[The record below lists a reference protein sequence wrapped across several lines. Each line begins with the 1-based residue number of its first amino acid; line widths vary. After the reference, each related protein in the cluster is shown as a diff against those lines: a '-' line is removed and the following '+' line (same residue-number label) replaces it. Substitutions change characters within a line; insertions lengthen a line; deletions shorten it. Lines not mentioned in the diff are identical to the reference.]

1 MLRDC
6 MNIFTNLK
14 PINITIALVLTFIC
28 ISANANDNDD
38 GLLLGMAIKHD
49 TSPPLL
55 ELLSLY
61 EELELSGEIDA
72 PQPDYIVPNILN
84 IDPSP
89 AETEFYENNPTPS
102 ASRGDVG
109 TNGLAS
115 PPVLISVDG
124 YTQNDNA
131 AVGIGGVSPPDTN
144 GDVGIDYY
152 IQYVNLGWKILNKTD
167 GSVAAGPFRGNTFW
181 AGFGGRCQSNNA
193 GDPIV
198 LYDKQ
203 ADRWVFS
210 QFVNRNN
217 TAGIQCFAISTTND
231 PLGPYHRYQFLF
243 PGEFNDY
250 PHIGVWDDVSGDRSG
265 YYFVTHDFGNNGFN
279 QASYAVVERTAMLDG
294 NPAQF
299 VRFTDTFFNGAPSFG
314 ALPAHLE
321 SKELP
326 PSGMCNPFV
335 AARPNQSGYQLV
347 ELCVNW
353 DNAASSFLSDPLIVS
368 AGESFNP
375 GPGSISQ
382 PGGGADLDTLAQF
395 GRIMYR
401 ASFRAYPDEVGL
413 KDTMVFTLPVDIGG
427 GHAAVRWAQINFP
440 DVPQFGDFIFKDG
453 FDGDIPVVDPYTVP
467 NQGEYAP
474 DSDDRWMSAISIDKT
489 GNIGMAYS
497 ATNSAQSVF
506 PGVRFTTRAHGDPA
520 NTLREEQV
528 CVDGGGVQTGNSRWG
543 DYSSVSVDPVDECTF
558 WATVEYPLS
567 TGGSNWGNRVCSFK
581 MLECD
586 GPSFNLSS
594 DVSDINVCALT
605 GASNATIDVDS
616 IVNFTNDVS
625 LAFNPP
631 LLSGF
636 TGTLTPTVVTPTGTS
651 DLEISV
657 TNAVTPGQYIVT
669 VEGSA
674 LDTDNKTLD
683 FNVNVS
689 NNIPGVT
696 TLLTPVDI
704 ATGVAVSGTE
714 YTWSDINDSETYLI
728 EISSDVGFNN
738 IVESATTTTN
748 SYQSSVGLESNT
760 TYYWRVTVQNSC
772 GQSASSSIFEF
783 TTGSLVDGSD
793 AECPNGSVANIHFY
807 DNIEGDV
814 SDWTLP
820 TAPIG
825 TNTWVQSSE
834 RAFSGSSWYAEDLDV
849 SSDQYLVSPPILL
862 PSISESPISLSYWN
876 FQDIEANDGVFT
888 DACWDGGLLE
898 ISTDG
903 GANYTQIF
911 SSQIIEDPYNG
922 TITDNDDSPISG
934 LNAWCATSAVPAT
947 GDQTDITIADLDSFA
962 GQTVQFRF
970 RLGTD
975 NAVGAEGWYLDNVTV
990 QGCQVVN

>member
-1 MLRDC
+1 MF
-6 MNIFTNLK
+6 IIKNLK
-14 PINITIALVLTFIC
+14 PINFTIALILSFIC
-28 ISANANDNDD
+28 ITANANENDNDND
-38 GLLLGMAIKHD
+38 KGLLLGMAVKHD
-49 TSPPLL
+49 TSPPLS
-55 ELLSLY
+55 ELLGLY
-61 EELELSGEIDA
+61 EELLLSGEIDA
-72 PQPDYIVPNILN
+72 PQSDYIVPNILN

-89 AETEFYENNPTPS
+89 AEIEFYENNPTPS
-102 ASRGDVG
+102 ASRGGVG

-152 IQYVNLGWKILNKTD
+152 IQYVNLGWKVLNKSD
-167 GSVAAGPFRGNTFW
+167 GTVAAGPFRGNTFW
-181 AGFGGRCQSNNA
+181 AGFGGPCQNNNT

-198 LYDKQ
+198 LYDKI

-210 QFVNRNN
+210 QFTSFVANVGR
-217 TAGIQCFAISTTND
+217 QCFAISTTND
-231 PLGPYHRYQFLF
+231 PLGPYHRYEFLF
-243 PGEFNDY
+243 QGEFNDY
-250 PHIGVWDDVSGDRSG
+250 PHIGIWDDVSGDRSG
-265 YYFVTHDFGNNGFN
+265 YYFVTHDFAGNFN
-279 QASYAVVERTAMLDG
+279 QASYAVVERTEMLEG

-299 VRFTDTFFNGAPSFG
+299 VRFTDTFFNGASSFG

-335 AARPNQSGYQLV
+335 SARPNLNGYQLV

-382 PGGGADLDTLAQF
+382 PGSGADLDTLAQF

-413 KDTMVFTLPVDIGG
+413 KDTMVISLPVDIGG

-440 DVPQFGDFIFKDG
+440 DQPQFGDLIFENG
-453 FDGDIPVVDPYTVP
+453 FEDTVPVADPYTVP

-474 DSDDRWMSAISIDKT
+474 DSDDRWMSGISIDKT

-497 ATNSAQSVF
+497 ATNSAQGVF

-528 CVDGGGVQTGNSRWG
+528 CVDGGGVQTGNNRWG

-586 GPSFNLSS
+586 GPSFNLTS
-594 DVSDINVCALT
+594 DDSEINVCT
-605 GASNATIDVDS
+605 TSGPSNATINVES
-616 IVNFTNDVS
+616 IVNFTNNVT
-625 LAFNPP
+625 LAFNPSLP
-631 LLSGF
+631 TGFSGN
-636 TGTLTPTVVTPTGTS
+636 LTPNVVTPSGTS
-651 DLEISV
+651 DMEISV
-657 TNAVTPGQYIVT
+657 DNTVTAGQYIVT

-683 FNVNVS
+683 FDINVS
-689 NNIPGVT
+689 TAIPGVAT
-696 TLLTPVDI
+696 PLTPINNSVD
-704 ATGVAVSGTE
+704 VDVSAAE
-714 YTWSDINDSETYLI
+714 FTWSDVSGAESYLF
-728 EISSDVGFNN
+728 EISRDSGFTD
-738 IVESATTTTN
+738 IIESASVSDN
-748 SYQSSVGLESNT
+748 AYQLTIGLDSNT
-760 TYYWRVTVQNSC
+760 THYWRVTVINSC
-772 GQSASSSIFEF
+772 GSSASSATFQFNSGNFV
-783 TTGSLVDGSD
+783 TGTEV
-793 AECPNGSVANIHFY
+793 ACPNGSVSNVLFH
-807 DNIEGDV
+807 DDIEGDV

-820 TAPIG
+820 TAPVG
-825 TNTWVQSSE
+825 TNTWTQSSA
-834 RAFSGSSWYAEDLDV
+834 RAFNGTSWYAEDVEV
-849 SSDQYLVSPPILL
+849 SSDQYLVSPPIVL

-876 FQDIEANDGVFT
+876 FQELETNDGEFT

-903 GANYTQIF
+903 GNNYTQIF
-911 SSQIIEDPYNG
+911 SSQLIGDPYNG
-922 TITDNDDSPISG
+922 QITDNDDSPIS
-934 LNAWCATSAVPAT
+934 LKNAWCASSLVPEA
-947 GDQTDITIADLDSFA
+947 GDQTDISIVKLDSFA

-975 NAVGAEGWYLDNVTV
+975 SAVGAEGWYLDDVTV
-990 QGCQVVN
+990 QSCQVIN